1 MASLATY
8 AKLIPPAQFTPNQ
21 EVVFTLHHSADL
33 NFKYATLVIDGY
45 SESFDDGTR
54 YTGTKMTCT
63 LGTAIGGQW
72 MVEYTIPAGTLGES
86 YPEREGETIHFSGK
100 AQARVD
106 IGDELDGDGYVINP
120 IFTSNVVLV
129 DMIVCRSSTVWFLAT
144 PYIAGGSTFSVDLEC
159 DHIINYG
166 ASGNEDVQSYRILLY
181 DHNYNLIFDSEEQYD
196 WDSNIYGNGF
206 YTFYDLKDNTTYY
219 VKGKLT
225 LNGGYSFTTG
235 YTPLVVHYQ
244 DIPSGSEEFTLTPK
258 LGTLEMNLDVTGVT
272 HTKVSF
278 SRTEQSSSDYLGL
291 GTIEDSGNIV
301 RYVDRYPIPGK
312 AYTYKAVVY
321 NGSLIVATYYKNI
334 SYSNSYV
341 TISDIF
347 ASYSAVGDITKHPIN
362 RNDRGSILTAM
373 DSKYPY
379 QIINGDAD
387 YDSGSIEG
395 FFSDIDDDC
404 RVDINNN
411 ALSNTLRAWL
421 NNGRAKLLTYYTGE
435 AWIVAVNGISTT
447 DPENNDVYDTSFNW
461 TAIGD
466 ASKPEEYVRLGLVT
480 NE

>member
-8 AKLIPPAQFTPNQ
+8 AKLIPPAQFMPNQ
-21 EVVFTLHHSADL
+21 EVTFVLHHSGDL

-54 YTGTKMTCT
+54 YTGTKMTCV
-63 LGTAIGGQW
+63 LGGAVGGQW
-72 MVEYTIPAGTLGES
+72 IAEYTIPAGTLGES
-86 YPEREGETIHFSGK
+86 YPERQHETIHFSGK

-106 IGDELDGDGYVINP
+106 IGDEIDADGHVINP

-129 DMIVCRSSTVWFLAT
+129 DMIVCRSEGVNFLYT
-144 PYIAGGSTFSVDLEC
+144 PYNAGGSTFRVSLQC

-166 ASGNEDVQSYRILLY
+166 AAGNEDVQSYRILLY

-196 WDSNIYGNGF
+196 WDSNIYGNAF
-206 YTFYDLKDNTTYY
+206 YTLYDLKDDTTYY
-219 VKGKLT
+219 VKGKLV

-235 YTPLVVHYQ
+235 YVPIIVNYQ
-244 DIPSGSEEFTLTPK
+244 DIPSGSEEFTLTRK
-258 LGTLEMNLDVTGVT
+258 LGTVIMSLDLTGVP
-272 HTKVSF
+272 HTKVTY
-278 SRTEQSSSDYLGL
+278 SRTEQSSSNYLGL
-291 GTIEDSGNIV
+291 GTVEDSGDIV
-301 RYVDRYPIPGK
+301 RSVDRYPIPGK

-404 RVDINNN
+404 RVDMNNN

-447 DPENNDVYDTSFNW
+447 DPENNDVYNTSFNW